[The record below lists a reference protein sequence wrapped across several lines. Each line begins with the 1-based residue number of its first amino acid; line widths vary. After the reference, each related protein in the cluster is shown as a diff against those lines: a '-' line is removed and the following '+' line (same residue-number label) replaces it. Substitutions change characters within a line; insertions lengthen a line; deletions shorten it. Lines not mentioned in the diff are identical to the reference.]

1 MSDVPPPPLPD
12 ATRLHSRRVSAQSPS
27 ATHPPSARPS
37 PQSLSLTT
45 AHLPLSTPPGI
56 SPNSAQGTP
65 DRVRTIDCLVAGKN
79 PITNKVLET
88 MLVRLGCRC
97 VVVPDGGE
105 AILAANSVRFDII
118 WMDLQMSPINGEK
131 AARMIKSTRSMS
143 MDSLIV
149 AVCSYGTGVDDDV
162 GTLFSAILSKP
173 ILKDQVLSVMRKL
186 GFQQKK
192 AESRRP
198 SAEEREGRRGSAPS
212 LTG

>member
-1 MSDVPPPPLPD
+1 MSDVSRPPLPD
-12 ATRLHSRRVSAQSPS
+12 SSRLHSRRISAQISPPL
-27 ATHPPSARPS
+27 AHPER
-37 PQSLSLTT
+37 SLSLTT
-45 AHLPLSTPPGI
+45 SHLPISTPPGI

-149 AVCSYGTGVDDDV
+149 AICSYGTGVDDDV

-192 AESRRP
+192 VADSSRRP
-198 SAEEREGRRGSAPS
+198 SAEDVEERRGSAPTV
-212 LTG
+212 LG